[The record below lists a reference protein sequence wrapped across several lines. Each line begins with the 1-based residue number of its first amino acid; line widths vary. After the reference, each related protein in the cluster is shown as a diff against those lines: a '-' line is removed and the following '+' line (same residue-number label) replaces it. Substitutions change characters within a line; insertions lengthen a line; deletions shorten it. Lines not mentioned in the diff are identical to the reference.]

1 MTRLAGKL
9 LRVLLLQDVLA
20 EAQQVQVVIAET
32 WINKRVGT
40 YLRISLN
47 FTCRK
52 CLTKSF
58 SEIKTGKTLR
68 NTQCEQRLMAS
79 KKGKAGF
86 TIWLGFFEDKTTIGD
101 KNGIQWTPHVQISR
115 KDLTKVQLVLLFFT
129 AKWLK
134 STWASCLLAVSYCS
148 KCSGGWRRNEL
159 GSGGIWAH

>member
-1 MTRLAGKL
+1 MKP
-9 LRVLLLQDVLA
+9 
-20 EAQQVQVVIAET
+20 

-47 FTCRK
+47 FTGRK

-68 NTQCEQRLMAS
+68 NTQREERLMAS

-86 TIWLGFFEDKTTIGD
+86 TMWLGFFEDKTTVGD
-101 KNGIQWTPHVQISR
+101 KKWDSMDMSCSDFQKGFDKSPAH
-115 KDLTKVQLVLLFFT
+115 VLLSFT

-148 KCSGGWRRNEL
+148 KCSGEWRRNEL
-159 GSGGIWAH
+159 GSGGIWAR